1 MDQLD
6 ESIFE
11 DIFSRNNSFHHFDQ
25 QSQSSILDDMVDAI
39 MDENK
44 PELLLL
50 KHSDS
55 VKSSL
60 IDNNENI
67 NLHHSIDH
75 WLLFDI
81 PQEEEDKDD
90 LSHRDNSRTT
100 SATAKNIAGEKIF
113 KISSYN
119 KKLVDN
125 SK

>member
-1 MDQLD
+1 MSFMDQLD

-11 DIFSRNNSFHHFDQ
+11 DIFSRNNSFQHFDQ

-75 WLLFDI
+75 
-81 PQEEEDKDD
+81 
-90 LSHRDNSRTT
+90 
-100 SATAKNIAGEKIF
+100 
-113 KISSYN
+113 
-119 KKLVDN
+119 
-125 SK
+125 